1 MRECRNAHTLYLRH
15 GERHERQ
22 RAPFMPSAVR
32 LGSGS
37 LPQALGPRV
46 CARNQVYNSG
56 VA

>member
-1 MRECRNAHTLYLRH
+1 MLSLRH

-22 RAPFMPSAVR
+22 RAPCRQSVVR
-32 LGSGS
+32 LGSER

-56 VA
+56 FA